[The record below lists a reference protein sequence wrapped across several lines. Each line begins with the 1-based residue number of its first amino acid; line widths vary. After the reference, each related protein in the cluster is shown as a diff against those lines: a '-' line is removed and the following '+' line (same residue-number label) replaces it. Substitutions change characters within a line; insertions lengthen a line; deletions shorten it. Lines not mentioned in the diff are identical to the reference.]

1 MKTKQNLVTELE
13 HIYNGMLVA
22 ADQKKDQLSTVKPHY
37 RYSAV
42 NLVEY
47 LSLRST
53 NIEAIQ
59 KQLHGYGLSS
69 LASSESHIKS
79 QLVKIMEWLGHITP
93 GVCETDAESGLKQLQ
108 KNIST
113 LLGTPANNETTPVMI
128 TFDTDFA
135 KDNGLICDLLKNGM
149 QVARINCAH
158 DNQSVWV
165 EMIENLK
172 KAMKQ
177 TSKSCKLYMDMAGPK
192 IRTQIIIKNK
202 KDTKLEVGRGDE
214 IILTDP
220 DQKTEKHKKYICC
233 TLPGIVQ
240 NLEPG
245 HRVFFDDG
253 LFEAVVKSVD
263 GKQATLNI
271 TRILTKKPFI
281 KSEKGINFPDTTLKV
296 NPITVY
302 DEECLPFI
310 TQHADMLGFSF
321 VNSAMDVQQLQT
333 RLSVLNVPNFPVVAK
348 IETKE
353 AVNNLPGI
361 ILQGMQ
367 QDMFG
372 VMVARGDMAIEIG
385 FERMSEIQDEILWI
399 CEAAHTPVIWA
410 TQVLENMNR
419 LGIATRSEIT
429 DAAHAA
435 AADCVM
441 LNKGDH
447 IVEVLKSLN
456 DILGRSRK
464 NNFKNRRLFR
474 KLSIADNFFK

>member
-1 MKTKQNLVTELE
+1 MKTKQDLVKQLE
-13 HIYNGMLVA
+13 HIYNDMLA
-22 ADQKKDQLSTVKPHY
+22 AAAQKKDQLSKVKPHY
-37 RYSAV
+37 RRSAV

-47 LSLRST
+47 LSLRSRS
-53 NIEAIQ
+53 IEAMQ

-79 QLVKIMEWLGHITP
+79 QLVKIMEWLGHIASE
-93 GVCETDAESGLKQLQ
+93 VCETDAESGLKQLQ
-108 KNIST
+108 TNIKM
-113 LLGTPANNETTPVMI
+113 LLGNPGSNERPLIMV
-128 TFDTDFA
+128 TFDSHFA
-135 KDNGLICDLLKNGM
+135 KDTDLICDLLKNGM
-149 QVARINCAH
+149 QLARINCAH

-165 EMIENLK
+165 EMIENLR
-172 KAMKQ
+172 KAMEK
-177 TSKSCKLYMDMAGPK
+177 TSSPCKLFMDLAGPK
-192 IRTQIIIKNK
+192 IRTQIINKDK
-202 KDTKLEVGRGDE
+202 KDSKLKVEPGDE

-220 DQKTEKHKKYICC
+220 DQETEKHKKYICC

-240 NLEPG
+240 NLQPG

-263 GKQATLNI
+263 GKKATLNI
-271 TRILTKKPFI
+271 TRILTKKHVI
-281 KSEKGINFPDTTLKV
+281 KSEKGINFPDTAFRV
-296 NPITVY
+296 NSITGY
-302 DEECLPFI
+302 DEQCLPFI

-321 VNSAMDVQQLQT
+321 VNSAADVQQLQT
-333 RLSVLNVPNFPVVAK
+333 RLGLLNMPDFPVVAK

-353 AVNNLPGI
+353 AVNNLPDI

-367 QDMFG
+367 QEVFG

-399 CEAAHTPVIWA
+399 CEASHTPVIWA